1 MKKYLLDT
9 NICIFFMKGKYG
21 IDKRIEKVKQ
31 KNCFI
36 SEITAAELLYGSYH
50 SNNPDK
56 YVADTKKFLS
66 FFTILPIFSS
76 LETFAIQ
83 KSKLIGKGA
92 IIDNFDLL
100 IGATAIHNGMIM
112 VTENVRHL
120 SRLEGIV
127 VENWVER

>member
-31 KNCFI
+31 KNCF
-36 SEITAAELLYGSYH
+36 
-50 SNNPDK
+50 DK